1 GCWATRG
8 PIGRTGRGPGQQP
21 RVGGGRRC
29 APPLNRQ
36 SLAAM
41 STLYLR
47 EALPGDA
54 AAVNACVQAAYA
66 PWVKRIGRKPW
77 PMLQDYALVI
87 REQHVV
93 IAEADGQLA
102 GVLVLAETDEGFL
115 IDNVAVHPSKKGQGI
130 GKALLVHAEQ
140 EAVARGYES
149 VYLYT
154 NDRMTENIAM

>member
-1 GCWATRG
+1 
-8 PIGRTGRGPGQQP
+8 
-21 RVGGGRRC
+21 
-29 APPLNRQ
+29 
-36 SLAAM
+36 M
-41 STLYLR
+41 SALHLR

-66 PWVKRIGRKPW
+66 AWVERIGRKPW

-93 IAEADGQLA
+93 IAEADGELA

-154 NDRMTENIAM
+154 NEKMTENIAMYTRAGYLEYERRQEVGFRRVFLRKSLL